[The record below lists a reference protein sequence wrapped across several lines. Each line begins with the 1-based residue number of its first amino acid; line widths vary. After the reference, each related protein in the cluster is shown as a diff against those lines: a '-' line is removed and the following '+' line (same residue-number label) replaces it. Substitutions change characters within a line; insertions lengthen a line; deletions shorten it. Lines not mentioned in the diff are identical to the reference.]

1 MTRRVDAVVFDLDDT
16 LIDWWGSWTA
26 CVASFADD
34 EVVMALAEHVRRY
47 CWQVRP
53 GTDGHVWH
61 RNTWQVF
68 EHRHDLWHAAL
79 GAQWGAA
86 VDELIREFEQ
96 RLWVDFFD
104 EVIPTLEALAVNH
117 RLAVLSNNVHLP
129 AEATRLGLSTWF
141 EHCLVADSPAK
152 PDAGAFLRACDHLGT
167 RPDRT
172 WYVGDSVRAD
182 ALGAL
187 GAGLVP
193 VWVDRFGDPWP
204 DRPDTVHRVVDLSPL
219 PELVG

>member
-1 MTRRVDAVVFDLDDT
+1 MVFDLDDT

-26 CVASFADD
+26 CVASFASSD
-34 EVVMALAEHVRRY
+34 VVQTLADHVREH

-53 GTDGHVWH
+53 GTRGHIWH

-68 EHRHDLWHAAL
+68 EHRHHLWPAAL
-79 GAQWGAA
+79 GARWGDD
-86 VDELIREFEQ
+86 VDDLIGEFER

-104 EVIPTLEALAVNH
+104 EVIPALEALAVDH

-129 AEATRLGLSTWF
+129 AEAKRLGLSRWF
-141 EHCLVADSPAK
+141 EQCLVADAPAK
-152 PDAGAFLRACDHLGT
+152 PDAEAFLRACEHLGT
-167 RPDRT
+167 RPERT

-204 DRPDTVHRVVDLSPL
+204 DRPDTVHRVSDLSQLSQL
-219 PELVG
+219 PELAR